1 MQVSVSTSSGEMWTN
16 CDEVQQ
22 AVQLPQGTSEVP
34 SFLMTSWIIPNQ
46 VESRPAS
53 RGVASFTWTS
63 HCHAIRESRAAL
75 TRIV

>member
-1 MQVSVSTSSGEMWTN
+1 MLASVSTSSGEMCTN

-34 SFLMTSWIIPNQ
+34 SLLMTSWIISNH

-53 RGVASFTWTS
+53 RGVPPFAWTV
-63 HCHAIRESRAAL
+63 
-75 TRIV
+75 T